1 MKYCI
6 MFLGF
11 TLACGS
17 AHALNVRDALASAY
31 QNNQELL
38 EIRQK
43 VIAAHEGVVQAKGG
57 FRPRIDAKLSNTLV
71 SSRTKSDA
79 DSLHKKGIK
88 KDNKGSVIVSQNLF
102 RGFTDVAKVSKAE
115 HDIFSAWAQLK
126 DKEQDVFL
134 KVIRAYLELYAKYA
148 TVEVH
153 KANVVS
159 MRKNYETASTKRSI
173 GEETLTQESAAEAQY
188 ADAQSRL
195 ESALADLEAAKATF
209 EQLTSLVAPEHV
221 DHPTELVDMP
231 GSAELLQDI
240 ALKDNPKITQAI
252 QDLASSKQNKKSY
265 TGQLLPSV
273 DVEASST
280 RDINRN
286 KVSVNSLNYQ
296 SSNPKVTQVNNQVAL
311 TLSVPLYDAG
321 VTRSQRRQAGEN
333 VVTSRITFEKV
344 RKEIIQA
351 CRQVF
356 RAYLAA
362 KTNMDN
368 STKQVKAQQ
377 IAVDGNMQEMEVGT
391 KILFDVLQAQT
402 KLLEAK
408 LNQIST
414 IQKYYENLYLML
426 SLQGKLTAEGLQ
438 LPVEIFHIEQKYE
451 DIKNHI

>member
-1 MKYCI
+1 MKYRI
-6 MFLGF
+6 LFLSF

-17 AHALNVRDALASAY
+17 AHALNVRDALAAAY
-31 QNNQELL
+31 KNNQELL
-38 EIRQK
+38 EARQK
-43 VIAAHEGVVQAKGG
+43 VIASHEKIVQAKGG
-57 FRPRIDAKLSNTLV
+57 FRPKVDARLSNTLV

-79 DSLHKKGIK
+79 DSLHRSGIQKDKKGSI
-88 KDNKGSVIVSQNLF
+88 IVSQNLF
-102 RGFTDVAKVSKAE
+102 RGFTDVAKVSQAE
-115 HDIFSAWAQLK
+115 HEIQSLWAQLK
-126 DKEQDVFL
+126 DSEQAVFM

-148 TVEVH
+148 AVEVH

-159 MRKNYETASTKRSI
+159 MQKNYETASTKRSI

-195 ESALADLEAAKATF
+195 ESALAELEGAKATF
-209 EQLTSLVAPEHV
+209 EQLTGTVAPEYV
-221 DHPTELVDMP
+221 EHPKEQVDMP
-231 GSAELLQDI
+231 GSAELLQDV

-252 QDLASSKQNKKSY
+252 QDLASSKQSKKAV

-280 RDINRN
+280 RDISQD
-286 KVSVNSLNYQ
+286 KTSINSINYHGP
-296 SSNPKVTQVNNQVAL
+296 NPKVTRVNNQVAL

-333 VVTSRITFEKV
+333 IVTSRITFEKV
-344 RKEIIQA
+344 RREIIQA
-351 CRQVF
+351 CRQVY

-368 STKQVKAQQ
+368 SIKQVKAQQ
-377 IAVDGNMQEMEVGT
+377 VAVDGNMQEMEVGT

-408 LNQIST
+408 LNQIGT
-414 IQKYYENLYLML
+414 IQKYYENLYIML
-426 SLQGKLTAEGLQ
+426 SLQGKLTAEGLE
-438 LPVEIFHIEQKYE
+438 LPVEIFHIEQNYE